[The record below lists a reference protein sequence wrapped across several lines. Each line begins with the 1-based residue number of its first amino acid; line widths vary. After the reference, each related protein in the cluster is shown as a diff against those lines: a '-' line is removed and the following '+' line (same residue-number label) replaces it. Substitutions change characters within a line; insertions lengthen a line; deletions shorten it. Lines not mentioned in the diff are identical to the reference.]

1 MNSTQTSSSK
11 RQLRIFCDLV
21 AKEEFAVDAE
31 TWCLDVE
38 DAMVREVAV
47 QCLAKVAPKS
57 DDCLILALAAR
68 KKDSSFPVRA
78 GVGQVWPAVAEKGDP
93 LAVPTKTNVL
103 EHEELDVTKVGT
115 SGPKESLSSANHRNG
130 MAYVHWRPQACRLK
144 CAPSAPGNDPGWKTN
159 SCLAALRNP
168 PKDLNPAFQMAA
180 LVAQRMHDPSPVGQ
194 DEMFAPTSTIHRRPP
209 QVPGQ

>member
-1 MNSTQTSSSK
+1 MNSTQTSSPK

-21 AKEEFAVDAE
+21 AKEEFAVDVE

-57 DDCLILALAAR
+57 DDCLILALAVR

-78 GVGQVWPAVAEKGDP
+78 GVGQVWPAVAEKGGP

-144 CAPSAPGNDPGWKTN
+144 CAKPRATTRGGSQFMPCGAEEPTQGFEPRFPDG
-159 SCLAALRNP
+159 C
-168 PKDLNPAFQMAA
+168 
-180 LVAQRMHDPSPVGQ
+180 VGGAE
-194 DEMFAPTSTIHRRPP
+194 DARSKSR
-209 QVPGQ
+209 GSG